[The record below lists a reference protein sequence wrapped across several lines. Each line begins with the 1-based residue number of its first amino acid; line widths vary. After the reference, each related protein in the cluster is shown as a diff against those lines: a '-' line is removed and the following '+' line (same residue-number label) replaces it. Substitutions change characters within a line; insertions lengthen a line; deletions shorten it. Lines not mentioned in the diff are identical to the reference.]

1 MNINIFLMSGYGL
14 YVWSAFIF
22 TFLICL
28 YLFLKTKKSLNK
40 LEKDYKEEVKKLS
53 IEKVETLNTR
63 KITKEILISLPK
75 VK

>member
-63 KITKEILISLPK
+63 KISKEILTSLPK

>member
-22 TFLICL
+22 AFLICL

-63 KITKEILISLPK
+63 KISKEILTSLPK

>member
-22 TFLICL
+22 AFLICL

-53 IEKVETLNTR
+53 TEKVETLNTR

>member
-1 MNINIFLMSGYGL
+1 MGGYGL
-14 YVWSAFIF
+14 YVWSAFTF
-22 TFLICL
+22 AFLICL

-63 KITKEILISLPK
+63 KISKEILTSLPK

>member
-22 TFLICL
+22 AFLICL

-53 IEKVETLNTR
+53 IEKLETLNTR
-63 KITKEILISLPK
+63 KISKEILTSLPK

>member
-53 IEKVETLNTR
+53 TEKVETLNTR

>member
-1 MNINIFLMSGYGL
+1 MSGYGL

-22 TFLICL
+22 AFLICL

-63 KITKEILISLPK
+63 KISKEILTSLPK

>member
-53 IEKVETLNTR
+53 TEKVETLNTR
-63 KITKEILISLPK
+63 KISKEILISLPK

>member
-1 MNINIFLMSGYGL
+1 MNLNILIMNGYGL

-22 TFLICL
+22 TFLVCL
-28 YLFLKTKKSLNK
+28 ILFLKTKKSLNK

-63 KITKEILISLPK
+63 KISKEILTSLPK